1 MTSASSYGSAEAGSA
16 TSSAAYPYF
25 TSPGADLYTAG
36 TAAGYN
42 SSSAVFSSKTLQPTR
57 PRTKSRANA
66 GKRSGCLGV
75 NGDILSK
82 ELGNLDSLQ
91 KCVNA
96 YYFCSLEIVS
106 ILNVQIGGG
115 FYFIFLLK
123 RAFDGIY

>member
-16 TSSAAYPYF
+16 TAYPYF

-36 TAAGYN
+36 SAAGYN

-82 ELGNLDSLQ
+82 
-91 KCVNA
+91 
-96 YYFCSLEIVS
+96 
-106 ILNVQIGGG
+106 
-115 FYFIFLLK
+115 
-123 RAFDGIY
+123 RARQS

>member
-1 MTSASSYGSAEAGSA
+1 MTSRKFHEGNSPPNGIMTSASSYGSAEAGSA

-36 TAAGYN
+36 SAAGYN

-82 ELGNLDSLQ
+82 
-91 KCVNA
+91 
-96 YYFCSLEIVS
+96 
-106 ILNVQIGGG
+106 
-115 FYFIFLLK
+115 
-123 RAFDGIY
+123 RARQS